1 MNRNLILSNKIV
13 DLRNEGYSIQEISD
27 ILASEYGIYKT
38 RQAVYSLYKRTGGKI
53 QKEDSDIEDVINV
66 MALKSNLKEACRELN
81 EKGSNIKYGKAY
93 KIFTNHADRIESMKE
108 EIIVKIQGYIKD
120 KAFKSLVE
128 LKEKI
133 SYKGIVID
141 EDILLEYYYKAVE
154 NNIREYII
162 DSAIAMGRMTGDLN
176 LSKKLGR
183 SFNENLSVTD
193 FR

>member
-1 MNRNLILSNKIV
+1 M
-13 DLRNEGYSIQEISD
+13 
-27 ILASEYGIYKT
+27 
-38 RQAVYSLYKRTGGKI
+38 
-53 QKEDSDIEDVINV
+53 
-66 MALKSNLKEACRELN
+66 
-81 EKGSNIKYGKAY
+81 
-93 KIFTNHADRIESMKE
+93 
-108 EIIVKIQGYIKD
+108 
-120 KAFKSLVE
+120 VE